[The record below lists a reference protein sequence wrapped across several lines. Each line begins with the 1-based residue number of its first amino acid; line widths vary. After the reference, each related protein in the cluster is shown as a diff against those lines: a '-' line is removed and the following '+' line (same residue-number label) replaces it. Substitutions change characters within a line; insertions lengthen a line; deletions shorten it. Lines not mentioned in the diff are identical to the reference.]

1 MSKRVI
7 ANDIKEF
14 DDGTIEVELSFNPF
28 EHGHKLGSAR
38 NYNVNRY
45 KDMVTN
51 KVTQTHIKNGYAIG
65 TISHDYRDK
74 NTGMLLNT
82 DENGDPV
89 IPICKTLKM
98 EWDEGNDNPVI
109 HRQRVL
115 NNKLGKEVQ
124 TLIKNGVGGFSSAH
138 NLNKGTFFGFDYVIY
153 PNFTTNR
160 VIVDNACK
168 NGMCAFDEITTI
180 KDELREQIET
190 YLDSIGFSG
199 GNNVLDAL
207 VNIEL
212 NTKQVK
218 NDIKLA
224 NQIKILKSKA
234 MQFDNAYDVFKSE
247 VEEKYLKLV
256 ENIEKFGLKYDNINN
271 DIVYSNG
278 SLDKLF
284 KKVDFDSIMQEQEN
298 IIKEIKLR
306 K

>member
-1 MSKRVI
+1 MSKKVI
-7 ANDIKEF
+7 ANEIKEF
-14 DDGTIEVELSFNPF
+14 DDGSMEVDINFNPF
-28 EHGHKLGSAR
+28 EHGHKLGTAR
-38 NYNVNRY
+38 NYNINKY

-51 KVTQTHIKNGYAIG
+51 KVTQTHIKNGYALG

-82 DENGDPV
+82 DENGDPI

-98 EWDEGNDNPVI
+98 EWNEGNNNPVS
-109 HRQRVL
+109 HRQRIL
-115 NNKLGKEVQ
+115 NNKLGKEIQ
-124 TLIKNGVGGFSSAH
+124 ILIKNGIGGFSSAH
-138 NLNKGTFFGFDYVIY
+138 NLNKGAFFGFDYVIY

-160 VIVDNACK
+160 VIVDNVCQ
-168 NGMCAFDEITTI
+168 NGMCSFDAIISI
-180 KDELREQIET
+180 KDELKSQIGT

-199 GNNVLDAL
+199 SDDVLNAL

-218 NDIKLA
+218 NDIQIA
-224 NQIKILKSKA
+224 NKIKTLKSKA
-234 MQFDNAYDVFKSE
+234 VQFDDAYNVFKSE

-256 ENIEKFGLKYDNINN
+256 ENIGKFGLKYDNINN
-271 DIVYSNG
+271 DIVYPNG
-278 SLDKLF
+278 NLDKLF